1 MKILGLI
8 VEYNPFHQGHLH
20 HINQAKAI
28 VKPDLTIAIMSGNFV
43 QRGEPAII
51 SKFDRANI
59 AVNHGCDLVV
69 ELPLVCAVQSAN
81 QFAQGAIKL
90 LSEMQV
96 TDIVFGSESG
106 DIELFL
112 DIATNLQESDEYHD
126 LVKDFL
132 KTGISYSDACNQAL
146 QKLEMPS
153 IASPNDLLGL
163 AYTKEVVNNY
173 PHINLHCIKRSN
185 SYHEKTIT
193 QIPSATSL
201 RLGLYEKKNL
211 EKILISPEHFC
222 LDLFYLENLFPL
234 LKYKLITSSPA
245 NLAQIH
251 LVDEGI
257 ENLMRKNIMACHSMH
272 DFVNTLTSKRY
283 SRSRIQRTIIHIL
296 LNNTRTDVNEALKLD
311 YLRILKANS
320 RGFSYLKK
328 LRKITGYKII
338 TNFSSHSHPS
348 LETELKGA
356 ALLSMISST
365 NDVHIREIANKPGT
379 TDTFMIALENKDNHQ
394 SLTNSFYGIC
404 LHNSNVL
411 MIKGKDGALY
421 LPGGVSEDNDYQMFL
436 KKQIENQTNAPVGQV
451 LELLGVASAGSKS
464 SRSFYY
470 LCQVR
475 LKNLQLHPS
484 CRFFAIDQALKINSD
499 LLSSHPELEKE
510 IAVLTKISL
519 QTR

>member
-1 MKILGLI
+1 MRILGLI

-28 VKPDLTIAIMSGNFV
+28 VKPDLTVAIMSGNFV

-81 QFAQGAIKL
+81 HFAQGAIRL
-90 LSEMQV
+90 LNEMQV

-106 DIELFL
+106 DIEMFK
-112 DIATNLQESDEYHD
+112 DIATNLQDSDEYHD
-126 LVKDFL
+126 LVKELL

-146 QKLEMPS
+146 QKLDMPS

-185 SYHEKTIT
+185 SYHEKTIAP
-193 QIPSATSL
+193 IPSATSL
-201 RLGLYEKKNL
+201 RLGLYEKKDL

-234 LKYKLITSSPA
+234 LKYNLITRSPA
-245 NLAQIH
+245 KLAQIH

-296 LNNTRTDVNEALKLD
+296 LNNTRKDVSAALKLD

-320 RGFSYLKK
+320 SGFSYLKK
-328 LRKITGYKII
+328 LRELTSYRII

-348 LETELKGA
+348 LEIELKGA
-356 ALLSMISST
+356 ALLSMISSA
-365 NDVHIREIANKPGT
+365 NEAHIREIANKPGT
-379 TDTFMIALENKDNHQ
+379 TDTFMINLEDGGRHPFM
-394 SLTNSFYGIC
+394 TNSFYGIC
-404 LHNSNVL
+404 LQNRNVL
-411 MIKGKDGALY
+411 MIKSNDGALY
-421 LPGGVSEDNDYQMFL
+421 FPGGISEDNDYQLFL
-436 KKQIENQTNAPVGQV
+436 KNQIENQTNAPVGQV
-451 LELLGVASAGSKS
+451 TELLGVASAGPKS
-464 SRSFYY
+464 GRNFFY
-470 LCQVR
+470 LCQIR

-484 CRFFAIDQALKINSD
+484 CRFVAIDQALEVDSR
-499 LLSSHPELEKE
+499 LLSTHPELEKE
-510 IAVLTKISL
+510 IAVLEKLDL